1 MAQEE
6 TRKKKTGMAR
16 CLELASQ
23 HKGLVFISGILAAA
37 AAVCSFLPYL
47 SIYFI
52 MRELIGVFPDMA
64 NANMSVVL
72 RYGWMALGGIAGNV
86 ILYFCALMCSHLAAF
101 GTLYELKLA
110 FANHITEIPLGY
122 HLTIG
127 SGRMRKIMDEN
138 IESIEKFIAHQF
150 PDFVASL
157 VAPLALVILLLA
169 IDWRY
174 GIVSLFGIILAFVV
188 QFLGFN
194 GSAKEKMHHYQT
206 AQEDMPEIKAFN
218 QTADSF
224 RRLSKSITDYTSFVL
239 EYAMGWQNCMP
250 GFTTIIHNIYL
261 LLIPVGI
268 FIGMGAEDYRTYSLT
283 FIFYLVLAPAISGV
297 LNKIM
302 YISESFTQIDGN
314 VERME
319 EVLSIPVLQNQDV
332 GAREQGH
339 SIEFD
344 HVSFSYDT
352 GTSVKALNDVSF
364 IARQGEVT
372 AIVGPSGG
380 GKSTIANL
388 ISRFWDVTEGCIRI
402 GGVDI
407 RKIPQAELMRQVSF
421 VFQDTFLFKQ
431 SILDNIRMGN
441 PTASEAQVIEAA
453 KAAQCHDFIEKLPD
467 GYHTMIG
474 ASGIRLSGGERQR
487 IAIARAIIKDAP
499 IIVLDEATAFSDPEN
514 EYLIQKAFEKLIQNK
529 TVIMIAHRLST
540 IRNADQILVMEHGQL
555 IEQGTHDTMPITF
568 LIIWA
573 GRNLQIR
580 MFDRQVGIKL
590 EASSQIQEYLEGIKI
605 IKSCGLSGERF
616 STLNRALL
624 AMKKVAIQAELVS
637 GVLVQSAA
645 LILQASLGI
654 AIFVG
659 TVLITGGQIELLP
672 LLVLLMFST
681 QLYGPILAILSQL
694 TSLFHLGTVTKRMR
708 MLLTTP
714 AMEGNEQDVHT
725 YDIELK
731 NVTFA
736 YAKEDVI
743 KDVSLK
749 IPSGSITA
757 LVGPSG
763 SGKSTISKLIARFW
777 DVQKGSITIGGENIK
792 NIEPE
797 HLMKSISFVF
807 QDVTLF
813 NDTVYN
819 NIRVGNM
826 AATEEQVMAAAKAAY
841 CDEFVMRLSD
851 GYQTVLGENGSTL
864 SGGERQRISIA
875 RALLK
880 DAPII
885 LLDEATASLDPENEV
900 LIQRAIARLVEGKT
914 VIMIAHRLRT
924 VVDADQIFVL
934 ENGKLV
940 ERGTHDELIA
950 HKGLYEKLYHIQQES
965 LDWVV

>member
-1 MAQEE
+1 MAN
-6 TRKKKTGMAR
+6 KKPKQNKPKTGLAR
-16 CLELASQ
+16 CLELASNK
-23 HKGLVFISGILAAA
+23 KGLVFLSAILSSLAAIA
-37 AAVCSFLPYL
+37 SFVPYIAV
-47 SIYFI
+47 YFI
-52 MRELIGVFPDMA
+52 ISSILKVYPNLELLDMSKVM
-64 NANMSVVL
+64 N
-72 RYGWMALGGIAGNV
+72 YGWIALAGIIAN
-86 ILYFCALMCSHLAAF
+86 ILLYFLAIFSSHMAAF
-101 GTLYELKLA
+101 GTLYELKLH
-110 FANHITEIPLGY
+110 FAEHITKIPLGY

-127 SGRMRKIMDEN
+127 SGRLRKIMDEN
-138 IESIEKFIAHQF
+138 IESIEGFIAHQF
-150 PDFVASL
+150 PDFVAS
-157 VAPLALVILLLA
+157 VTAPIVMVIILLA
-169 IDWRY
+169 IDWRFGIASLV
-174 GIVSLFGIILAFVV
+174 GIVLAFVV
-188 QFLGFN
+188 QFSGF
-194 GSAKEKMHHYQT
+194 GSGAMKENMGKYQI
-206 AQEDMPEIKAFN
+206 ALEDMNNASVEYVRGMPEIKAFN

-555 IEQGTHDTMPITF
+555 IEQGTHDTLME
-568 LIIWA
+568 
-573 GRNLQIR
+573 
-580 MFDRQVGIKL
+580 RQGK
-590 EASSQIQEYLEGIKI
+590 Y
-605 IKSCGLSGERF
+605 
-616 STLNRALL
+616 
-624 AMKKVAIQAELVS
+624 
-637 GVLVQSAA
+637 
-645 LILQASLGI
+645 
-654 AIFVG
+654 
-659 TVLITGGQIELLP
+659 
-672 LLVLLMFST
+672 T
-681 QLYGPILAILSQL
+681 QMWNSY
-694 TSLFHLGTVTKRMR
+694 
-708 MLLTTP
+708 
-714 AMEGNEQDVHT
+714 ME
-725 YDIELK
+725 
-731 NVTFA
+731 
-736 YAKEDVI
+736 
-743 KDVSLK
+743 
-749 IPSGSITA
+749 
-757 LVGPSG
+757 
-763 SGKSTISKLIARFW
+763 
-777 DVQKGSITIGGENIK
+777 
-792 NIEPE
+792 
-797 HLMKSISFVF
+797 SISWK
-807 QDVTLF
+807 
-813 NDTVYN
+813 
-819 NIRVGNM
+819 IRAG
-826 AATEEQVMAAAKAAY
+826 K
-841 CDEFVMRLSD
+841 
-851 GYQTVLGENGSTL
+851 
-864 SGGERQRISIA
+864 GG
-875 RALLK
+875 
-880 DAPII
+880 
-885 LLDEATASLDPENEV
+885 
-900 LIQRAIARLVEGKT
+900 AIE
-914 VIMIAHRLRT
+914 
-924 VVDADQIFVL
+924 
-934 ENGKLV
+934 
-940 ERGTHDELIA
+940 
-950 HKGLYEKLYHIQQES
+950 
-965 LDWVV
+965 

>member
-52 MRELIGVFPDMA
+52 MRELIGVFPDIA

-206 AQEDMPEIKAFN
+206 AQEDMNNASVEYVRGMPEIKAFN

-555 IEQGTHDTMPITF
+555 IEQGTHDTLME
-568 LIIWA
+568 
-573 GRNLQIR
+573 
-580 MFDRQVGIKL
+580 RQGK
-590 EASSQIQEYLEGIKI
+590 Y
-605 IKSCGLSGERF
+605 
-616 STLNRALL
+616 
-624 AMKKVAIQAELVS
+624 
-637 GVLVQSAA
+637 
-645 LILQASLGI
+645 
-654 AIFVG
+654 
-659 TVLITGGQIELLP
+659 
-672 LLVLLMFST
+672 T
-681 QLYGPILAILSQL
+681 QMWNSY
-694 TSLFHLGTVTKRMR
+694 
-708 MLLTTP
+708 
-714 AMEGNEQDVHT
+714 ME
-725 YDIELK
+725 
-731 NVTFA
+731 
-736 YAKEDVI
+736 
-743 KDVSLK
+743 
-749 IPSGSITA
+749 
-757 LVGPSG
+757 
-763 SGKSTISKLIARFW
+763 
-777 DVQKGSITIGGENIK
+777 
-792 NIEPE
+792 
-797 HLMKSISFVF
+797 SISWK
-807 QDVTLF
+807 
-813 NDTVYN
+813 
-819 NIRVGNM
+819 IRAG
-826 AATEEQVMAAAKAAY
+826 K
-841 CDEFVMRLSD
+841 
-851 GYQTVLGENGSTL
+851 
-864 SGGERQRISIA
+864 GG
-875 RALLK
+875 
-880 DAPII
+880 
-885 LLDEATASLDPENEV
+885 
-900 LIQRAIARLVEGKT
+900 AIE
-914 VIMIAHRLRT
+914 
-924 VVDADQIFVL
+924 
-934 ENGKLV
+934 
-940 ERGTHDELIA
+940 
-950 HKGLYEKLYHIQQES
+950 
-965 LDWVV
+965 

>member
-1 MAQEE
+1 MSKQ
-6 TRKKKTGMAR
+6 KPKTGMGR
-16 CLELASQ
+16 MMQLAMT
-23 HKGLVFISGILAAA
+23 KKPLVIASVILSSLAAVA
-37 AAVCSFLPYL
+37 SFIPYIA
-47 SIYFI
+47 IYFI
-52 MRELIGVFPDMA
+52 IRQILAVYPNLSALGQTSLF
-64 NANMSVVL
+64 S
-72 RYGWMALGGIAGNV
+72 YGWMALGGVAANIL
-86 ILYFCALMCSHLAAF
+86 LYFVALMCSHLAAF

-138 IESIEKFIAHQF
+138 IESSEKFIAHQF

-206 AQEDMPEIKAFN
+206 AQEDMNNASVEYVRGMPEIKAFN

-344 HVSFSYDT
+344 HISFSYDT

-540 IRNADQILVMEHGQL
+540 IRNADQILV
-555 IEQGTHDTMPITF
+555 
-568 LIIWA
+568 
-573 GRNLQIR
+573 
-580 MFDRQVGIKL
+580 
-590 EASSQIQEYLEGIKI
+590 
-605 IKSCGLSGERF
+605 
-616 STLNRALL
+616 
-624 AMKKVAIQAELVS
+624 
-637 GVLVQSAA
+637 
-645 LILQASLGI
+645 
-654 AIFVG
+654 
-659 TVLITGGQIELLP
+659 
-672 LLVLLMFST
+672 
-681 QLYGPILAILSQL
+681 
-694 TSLFHLGTVTKRMR
+694 
-708 MLLTTP
+708 
-714 AMEGNEQDVHT
+714 
-725 YDIELK
+725 
-731 NVTFA
+731 
-736 YAKEDVI
+736 
-743 KDVSLK
+743 
-749 IPSGSITA
+749 
-757 LVGPSG
+757 
-763 SGKSTISKLIARFW
+763 
-777 DVQKGSITIGGENIK
+777 
-792 NIEPE
+792 
-797 HLMKSISFVF
+797 
-807 QDVTLF
+807 
-813 NDTVYN
+813 
-819 NIRVGNM
+819 
-826 AATEEQVMAAAKAAY
+826 
-841 CDEFVMRLSD
+841 LSD
-851 GYQTVLGENGSTL
+851 GVLRGC
-864 SGGERQRISIA
+864 
-875 RALLK
+875 
-880 DAPII
+880 
-885 LLDEATASLDPENEV
+885 
-900 LIQRAIARLVEGKT
+900 GK
-914 VIMIAHRLRT
+914 
-924 VVDADQIFVL
+924 
-934 ENGKLV
+934 
-940 ERGTHDELIA
+940 HDELLQTA
-950 HKGLYEKLYHIQQES
+950 PLYKTMWEKEKSIKSWKL
-965 LDWVV
+965 

>member
-1 MAQEE
+1 MADKKQS
-6 TRKKKTGMAR
+6 KKKTGMAR
-16 CLELASQ
+16 CLELASK
-23 HKGLVFISGILAAA
+23 HKGLVFISGILATL

-52 MRELIGVFPDMA
+52 MRELIGVFPDMV
-64 NANMSVVL
+64 NANMTVIL
-72 RYGWMALGGIAGNV
+72 RYGWLALAGIAGNV

-157 VAPLALVILLLA
+157 VAPLVLVILLLA

-174 GIVSLFGIILAFVV
+174 GVVSLLGIILAFVV

-194 GSAKEKMHHYQT
+194 GNAKEKMHHYQV
-206 AQEDMPEIKAFN
+206 AQEDMNSASVEYIRGMPEIKAFN

-250 GFTTIIHNIYL
+250 GFTTIIHSIYL

-268 FIGMGAEDYRTYSLT
+268 FIGMGTGDYRSYSLT
-283 FIFYLVLAPAISGV
+283 FIFYLVLVPAISGV

-319 EVLSIPVLQNQDV
+319 EILSISALPDQD
-332 GAREQGH
+332 GGTAEQGH

-344 HVSFSYDT
+344 HVSFSYGTD
-352 GTSVKALNDVSF
+352 TSVKALNSVSF
-364 IARQGEVT
+364 MARQGEVT

-388 ISRFWDVTEGCIRI
+388 VSRFWDVTEGCIRI

-421 VFQDTFLFKQ
+421 VFQDTFLFRQ

-441 PTASEAQVIEAA
+441 PAASKAQVIEAA

-474 ASGIRLSGGERQR
+474 AAGIRLSGGERQR

-514 EYLIQKAFEKLIQNK
+514 EYLIQKAFEKLIKNK

-555 IEQGTHDTMPITF
+555 IEQGTHDTLMEQQGKYAQM
-568 LIIWA
+568 W
-573 GRNLQIR
+573 
-580 MFDRQVGIKL
+580 
-590 EASSQIQEYLEGIKI
+590 SSY
-605 IKSCGLSGERF
+605 
-616 STLNRALL
+616 
-624 AMKKVAIQAELVS
+624 
-637 GVLVQSAA
+637 
-645 LILQASLGI
+645 
-654 AIFVG
+654 
-659 TVLITGGQIELLP
+659 
-672 LLVLLMFST
+672 
-681 QLYGPILAILSQL
+681 
-694 TSLFHLGTVTKRMR
+694 
-708 MLLTTP
+708 
-714 AMEGNEQDVHT
+714 ME
-725 YDIELK
+725 
-731 NVTFA
+731 
-736 YAKEDVI
+736 
-743 KDVSLK
+743 
-749 IPSGSITA
+749 
-757 LVGPSG
+757 
-763 SGKSTISKLIARFW
+763 
-777 DVQKGSITIGGENIK
+777 
-792 NIEPE
+792 
-797 HLMKSISFVF
+797 SISWK
-807 QDVTLF
+807 
-813 NDTVYN
+813 
-819 NIRVGNM
+819 ICVGN
-826 AATEEQVMAAAKAAY
+826 
-841 CDEFVMRLSD
+841 
-851 GYQTVLGENGSTL
+851 
-864 SGGERQRISIA
+864 GGA
-875 RALLK
+875 VK
-880 DAPII
+880 
-885 LLDEATASLDPENEV
+885 
-900 LIQRAIARLVEGKT
+900 
-914 VIMIAHRLRT
+914 
-924 VVDADQIFVL
+924 
-934 ENGKLV
+934 
-940 ERGTHDELIA
+940 
-950 HKGLYEKLYHIQQES
+950 
-965 LDWVV
+965 